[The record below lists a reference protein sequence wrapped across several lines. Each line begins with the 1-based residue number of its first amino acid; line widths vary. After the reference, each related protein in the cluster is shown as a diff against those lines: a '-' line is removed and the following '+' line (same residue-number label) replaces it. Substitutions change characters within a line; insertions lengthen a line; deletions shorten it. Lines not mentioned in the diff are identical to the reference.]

1 MSFYVQQPMFQVET
15 SSDFKSFLFKEHAEQ
30 VYQKYVNQKIP
41 CEFYKEGKL
50 LKEYKPK

>member
-15 SSDFKSFLFKEHAEQ
+15 SSDFKSFLFKDHAEQ
-30 VYQKYVNQKIP
+30 FYQNHVNQKIP
-41 CEFYKEGKL
+41 CEFYEEGRL